1 MSQINTWLA
10 IRMRVIGSI
19 LLFIMILS
27 LPNALKR
34 HRRSTQQQQQQQQY
48 LLSCLTTRF
57 LCNFTLTVLLEEFQC
72 QYDAA
77 AAAAAAAAT
86 A

>member
-34 HRRSTQQQQQQQQY
+34 HRRSTQQQQQQQY

-72 QYDAA
+72 QYHAA